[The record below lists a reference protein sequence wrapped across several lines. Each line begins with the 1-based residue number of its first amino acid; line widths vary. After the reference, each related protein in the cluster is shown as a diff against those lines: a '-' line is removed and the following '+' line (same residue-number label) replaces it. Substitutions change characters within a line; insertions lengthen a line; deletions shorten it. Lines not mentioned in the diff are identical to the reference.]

1 MRNEEDLSLWTH
13 SGGTVCA
20 KPQSCGQ
27 KRSRVGMARP
37 APEVLGAGPWAVA
50 TVQRDPTEVDCGSHS
65 QWDED
70 L

>member
-13 SGGTVCA
+13 SRGTGCA

-27 KRSRVGMARP
+27 KWSRVGIARP
-37 APEVLGAGPWAVA
+37 APEVLGTGPWAVGPA
-50 TVQRDPTEVDCGSHS
+50 PTEVDCGSHS